1 MCVCVGQGV
10 DVGGGGGWGIRDSGF
25 TLEALKSIRL
35 LVDVISYC
43 YNFWL
48 VIWAMQK
55 LICFDFTVF

>member
-1 MCVCVGQGV
+1 MLEV
-10 DVGGGGGWGIRDSGF
+10 GGGGWGIRDSGF
-25 TLEALKSIRL
+25 TLGALKSIRL